1 MTPRLPAPN
10 HSPTTR
16 ALRWALDEARRLH
29 YRPVDAMVLITLAM
43 SWNVGLGRWPSIAQL
58 AADAGCTERQA
69 QRALARFRK
78 DGLIGSPRLPHPTPA
93 PEGETP

>member
-10 HSPTTR
+10 HSPATR
-16 ALRWALDEARRLH
+16 ALRWAFDEAHRQR
-29 YRPVDAMVLITLAM
+29 YRATEAMVLITLA
-43 SWNVGLGRWPSIAQL
+43 SLWNGGLGRWPSILVL
-58 AADAGCTERQA
+58 AAEAGCTERQA

-78 DGLIGSPRLPHPTPA
+78 DGLIGSPRLPNPTPA